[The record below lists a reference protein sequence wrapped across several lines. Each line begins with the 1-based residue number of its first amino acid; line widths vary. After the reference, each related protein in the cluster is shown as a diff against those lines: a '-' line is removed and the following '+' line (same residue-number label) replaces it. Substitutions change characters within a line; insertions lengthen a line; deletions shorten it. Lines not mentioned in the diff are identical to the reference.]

1 MEFPH
6 IDVAHPGQTHVA
18 DEKGPGHEVLDRF
31 VGHWA
36 VHGQNPLASVED
48 GEGVTGVET
57 FEWLIGEYFLEYRWD
72 RVLAHGWHHGVG
84 LIGYDADERAFFAHF
99 YDNLGYHRRYE
110 VGVEPDKLTFQGNH
124 ERGELR
130 LVSDSNQLRIHW
142 ERKRDDEEWTK
153 LIDLA
158 GTRTA

>member
-1 MEFPH
+1 MDFPH
-6 IDVAHPGQTHVA
+6 TDVAHPGQIRA
-18 DEKGPGHEVLDRF
+18 EDGKGPGHALLDRF
-31 VGHWA
+31 VGHWSVA
-36 VHGQNPLASVED
+36 GRNPLASVEA
-48 GEGVTGVET
+48 GENLTGVET

-72 RVLAHGWHHGVG
+72 RVLAHGWHHGVAV
-84 LIGYDADERAFFAHF
+84 IGFDADAEAFFAHF

-110 VGVEPDKLTFQGNH
+110 VGIEPGRLTFQGTR

-130 LVSDSNQLRIHW
+130 LAAESRHLRIHW
-142 ERKRDDEEWTK
+142 ERRRDDGEWVN